1 MPKTTD
7 IFYVSGDSHT
17 ASPRRLLALLSC
29 SHIASAFAR
38 IPLPQG
44 ISANA
49 NSPHD
54 HGHQIVFKTDVPGD
68 IVLEIHRSWA
78 PIGVERVIDLVSPLN
93 GHRFDRLL
101 DGRLREAGPLCTL
114 SSSLPQTHHSLHA
127 KASSPHADLGTMPA
141 TFANI
146 GTCVAPDA
154 GSLFRHGGLLPCP
167 NQQQIRMQ
175 LLRGPGE
182 AECVRGEGCVCVFIC
197 EGVKVW

>member
-38 IPLPQG
+38 IPPPQG

-114 SSSLPQTHHSLHA
+114 SSSLPQTEHECIVSATSGLAPACTTFFLPTNKTPTHA
-127 KASSPHADLGTMPA
+127 RFEMYTLQPTH
-141 TFANI
+141 N
-146 GTCVAPDA
+146 V
-154 GSLFRHGGLLPCP
+154 
-167 NQQQIRMQ
+167 
-175 LLRGPGE
+175 
-182 AECVRGEGCVCVFIC
+182 
-197 EGVKVW
+197 